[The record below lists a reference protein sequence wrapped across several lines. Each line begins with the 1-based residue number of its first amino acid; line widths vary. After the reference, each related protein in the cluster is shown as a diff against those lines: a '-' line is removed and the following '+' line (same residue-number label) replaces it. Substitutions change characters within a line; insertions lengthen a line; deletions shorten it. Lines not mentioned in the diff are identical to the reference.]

1 MEINRIIVWTVFLAF
16 GVPSSVVGVIC
27 FIRMIRFRRNA
38 CSTLGTVIGHE
49 TKTCED
55 ENRRTTTLYYPVV
68 EYQDANGKTYRV
80 TMSVGTSWIRYLG
93 NPRVPILYEPG
104 RPEQSVIH
112 SFDGLWFGPF
122 ICLALGVMFIAIV
135 VLDWFFKFPINNRPF

>member
-16 GVPSSVVGVIC
+16 GVPSSVVGVTWLV
-27 FIRMIRFRRNA
+27 RMIRLCRNA

-55 ENRRTTTLYYPVV
+55 ENRHMTTLYYPVV

-80 TMSVGTSWIRYLG
+80 TMSVGSNWIPYPG

-112 SFDGLWFGPF
+112 SFVGLWLGPS
-122 ICLALGVMFIAIV
+122 ICLAIGVMLVVIV
-135 VLDWFFKFPINNRPF
+135 VLDWFFKFPINGPF